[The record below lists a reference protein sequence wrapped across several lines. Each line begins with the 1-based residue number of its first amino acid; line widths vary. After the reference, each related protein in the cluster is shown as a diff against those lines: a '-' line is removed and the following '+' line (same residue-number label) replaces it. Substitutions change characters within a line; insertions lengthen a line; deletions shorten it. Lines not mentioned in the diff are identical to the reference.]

1 MIKICP
7 DINLEWGNDFKLL
20 GFYIDNKLQ
29 NLKQNLGNIN
39 SRVNNLINKWKR
51 YYLTLYGRI
60 TIVKSLL
67 LAQYIYIG
75 TVMDILDEE
84 ELEKIQRNLNHF
96 ILHNEIYLNP
106 KNGYLTTYYMLLQVK
121 EALI

>member
-1 MIKICP
+1 M
-7 DINLEWGNDFKLL
+7 ET
-20 GFYIDNKLQ
+20 
-29 NLKQNLGNIN
+29 
-39 SRVNNLINKWKR
+39 

-84 ELEKIQRNLNHF
+84 ELEKIQKTLNHF
-96 ILHNEIYLNP
+96 ILHNEIYSTP
-106 KNGYLTTYYMLLQVK
+106 KKAG
-121 EALI
+121 